1 MKNLVAEGGVLVS
14 GPSRLRT
21 RCTNAEGLRHLI
33 FRRTKIADHE
43 RAEFATQLAVLLQA
57 RVSLHRS
64 LEVLIEQATNPRVR
78 EVVQGLK
85 DQIQRGGSLDRA
97 LADQPEVFD
106 RLFVTA
112 AEVGQESGRLP
123 EVMGNLAE
131 HIEKMHALKTKLS
144 QALTYPLLVLAV
156 AAFAVGFLL
165 AFIVPSFA
173 EVFRTLRAELP
184 ASTRFVLWLS
194 GLLRNGWPYALGLL
208 MVIVLGT
215 RGAVSSSS
223 IKSALGRY
231 LPRVPLLGPLVMKN
245 HVARF
250 CRSLGTMLQA
260 QVPLVDAL
268 GIVERLAASPEM
280 REEIGRIAAHVKR
293 GKTVAEPLHGSRF
306 FPPMVMQM
314 VSVGEETSELDEMLM
329 RLANYYEAE
338 LESKL
343 EMLSSVIEPV
353 LILILGLLVAAI
365 LVSMYLPMFDLV
377 GVVGGG

>member
-1 MKNLVAEGGVLVS
+1 
-14 GPSRLRT
+14 
-21 RCTNAEGLRHLI
+21 
-33 FRRTKIADHE
+33 
-43 RAEFATQLAVLLQA
+43 
-57 RVSLHRS
+57 
-64 LEVLIEQATNPRVR
+64 
-78 EVVQGLK
+78 
-85 DQIQRGGSLDRA
+85 
-97 LADQPEVFD
+97 
-106 RLFVTA
+106 
-112 AEVGQESGRLP
+112 
-123 EVMGNLAE
+123 
-131 HIEKMHALKTKLS
+131 
-144 QALTYPLLVLAV
+144 
-156 AAFAVGFLL
+156 
-165 AFIVPSFA
+165 
-173 EVFRTLRAELP
+173 
-184 ASTRFVLWLS
+184 
-194 GLLRNGWPYALGLL
+194 
-208 MVIVLGT
+208 
-215 RGAVSSSS
+215 
-223 IKSALGRY
+223 
-231 LPRVPLLGPLVMKN
+231 
-245 HVARF
+245 
-250 CRSLGTMLQA
+250 MLQA